1 MSLASASSNA
11 PAPSV
16 VPTPALNL
24 GSGYQISWLPQSR
37 PVLPPRADVNSI
49 DVPALTGKQ
58 MLPYDPRPIRSHSKD
73 ASSQFKHLG
82 EALRHWGVHRP
93 EGNAFA
99 SIEGKGSEC
108 GSMDWALI
116 LGKAELIAK
125 NIHEKTQLPAG
136 ARVALVFRLSE
147 ILEFVAAFYG
157 AILAGVVPVLV
168 NQIQEFSEM
177 VYIMTSAKV
186 ELALTTQTNHKALM
200 KDVRKGTA
208 WPSGVTWWR
217 TDSQET
223 WSPKKGEH
231 ERIPLKKHDLAYIEY
246 TKSANGELKGIA
258 VSHKNLMAQ
267 CQTLRSTFSWR
278 PALYK
283 DKHGKYQTDPAL
295 AIETSP
301 NHLQALKSAQEEPS
315 IHGTVMTWLEP
326 RQQSGLIIGCIM
338 GVYLG
343 NFTVFVDSSITA
355 ISGLWAHSVAAYRGN
370 VDCRYVFLLFG
381 NIGAIKLTY
390 NLFCWNLHLANI
402 AFADYSG
409 MQRLLRNFRLN
420 PQGTVT
426 PTRPD
431 LRFLH
436 TVYVDAQSC
445 SPKFNREF
453 MDEYLYPL
461 GMIQRQD
468 TPPTS
473 KTSAETPKSSSRMTR
488 GDLGVVAYLS
498 LPEHGGA
505 IISVRDGMEPPPG
518 VEKVD
523 FRKQYRKSTLPLS
536 LSSLEAAK
544 DTAGGVTLTAEPKS
558 ASPVSEVAGGQGK
571 LASHP
576 LSSFSS
582 AEYLLQRSALRLNKI
597 VVLATGDEAVRRMD
611 EPGAILVGSFGYPL
625 AQCELHSRSVA
636 WAKVVD
642 PMLTPPRS

>member
-1 MSLASASSNA
+1 
-11 PAPSV
+11 
-16 VPTPALNL
+16 
-24 GSGYQISWLPQSR
+24 
-37 PVLPPRADVNSI
+37 
-49 DVPALTGKQ
+49 
-58 MLPYDPRPIRSHSKD
+58 
-73 ASSQFKHLG
+73 
-82 EALRHWGVHRP
+82 
-93 EGNAFA
+93 
-99 SIEGKGSEC
+99 
-108 GSMDWALI
+108 MDWARI

-136 ARVALVFRLSE
+136 ARVALVFRMSE

-157 AILAGVVPVLV
+157 AMLAGVVPVLV

-217 TDSQET
+217 TDSEET

-295 AIETSP
+295 AIDTPP
-301 NHLQALKSAQEEPS
+301 NHLQALKAAQEEPS

-355 ISGLWAHSVAAYRGN
+355 ISGLWAHSAAAYRGN
-370 VDCRYVFLLFG
+370 VDWSFCLFAIQEYRSDLAHTQSTFCSNLL
-381 NIGAIKLTY
+381 
-390 NLFCWNLHLANI
+390 LANI

-436 TVYVDAQSC
+436 TVYVDAQS
-445 SPKFNREF
+445 SNPKFNRDF
-453 MDEYLYPL
+453 LDEYLYPL

-468 TPPTS
+468 TPLTS
-473 KTSAETPKSSSRMTR
+473 KTSPETPKSCSWMTR
-488 GDLGVVAYLS
+488 GDLGVMAYLS

-518 VEKVD
+518 VEKVN
-523 FRKQYRKSTLPLS
+523 FRKQYRKSTLPLG

-544 DTAGGVTLTAEPKS
+544 DAAGGATLTAEPKS
-558 ASPVSEVAGGQGK
+558 ASPVSETAGEQGK
-571 LASHP
+571 MENHP

-625 AQCELHSRSVA
+625 AQCELYARLVA
-636 WAKVVD
+636 WAEVVD
-642 PMLTPPRS
+642 PRLTQSRFLIYSDGSYCGSGNSRHFVTRCCGRNLDQFTDPTCLLLGTPGTYSRSLHRQSVCCQ